1 MEYIYI
7 ILENSQPYGLAYKSY
22 AKAVHSVKQRHANIL
37 TSTPHGEHG
46 QQSPHTVDVPENPNG
61 ITRLY
66 IHRDVYI
73 YIYRLP
79 LIPLA

>member
-1 MEYIYI
+1 MDYIYI

-22 AKAVHSVKQRHANIL
+22 AKAVNAVRQRHATIL
-37 TSTPHGEHG
+37 TSILPQ
-46 QQSPHTVDVPENPNG
+46 QQSPHTVDVPENSNG

-66 IHRDVYI
+66 IHRDVHI

-79 LIPLA
+79 VLLGV

>member
-1 MEYIYI
+1 MDYIYI

-22 AKAVHSVKQRHANIL
+22 AKAVNAVRQRHATIL
-37 TSTPHGEHG
+37 TSTASLQHEQH
-46 QQSPHTVDVPENPNG
+46 SPHTVDVPENSNG

-66 IHRDVYI
+66 IHRDVHI

-79 LIPLA
+79 VLPVA

>member
-22 AKAVHSVKQRHANIL
+22 AKAVNSVKQRHANIL
-37 TSTPHGEHG
+37 TSSLLLQPG
-46 QQSPHTVDVPENPNG
+46 QQSPHTVDVPENSNG

-66 IHRDVYI
+66 IHRDVHI

-79 LIPLA
+79 LMSVA